1 MQTYDSII
9 KNALVPKKM
18 LKKIIKTEE
27 KKSLG

>member
-9 KNALVPKKM
+9 KNALVSKKM
-18 LKKIIKTEE
+18 LKKIIKTKE